1 MQNSIEIK
9 NRPIVIVLSLTIGI
23 FGLLGWRLFYL
34 QYCLADHYRQSSR
47 KQQNAIVTQQPQRG
61 IILDNR
67 GRILAASNSVQTVF
81 AEPRGIADP
90 KEAATKL
97 QEILD
102 FPGHEICRIIQENN
116 NPGFARIKTGITPA
130 QRRSIR
136 NAGIRG
142 IGIQSNWQ
150 RYYPMGR
157 LTSHITG
164 FVGTEQS
171 GLAGVELK
179 YDTQLRG
186 AEGQNVIVVDARRQ
200 PIGMRPPND
209 IAHDGS
215 GLILTID
222 ATIQQFA
229 RSELLKQ
236 YETYR
241 AESAVAI
248 VMDPWTGAILA
259 MVCLPDFDPSNFGA
273 ESEQMFRNRA
283 ITDPFEPG
291 SIFKPIVA
299 ALALDA
305 GVIDY
310 DEIIFCENGS
320 YRGKGFRRIGEF
332 GNHQFGDLSV
342 RDILVKSSNIGMAKI
357 GRRMG
362 RQKLH
367 EGLKLFGF
375 GAQTGIDLPGEDY
388 GLLYPV
394 AKWSD
399 SSVTRIPFGHEI
411 AATALQIARA
421 YSILANGGRVVRP
434 YVIRAIVDNTGRVK
448 QLRRR
453 GNPAGHVIKPEV
465 AGWIIRQALTG
476 VVAEGT
482 GTKAASKKWQVFGK
496 TGTANIARSDQKGYD
511 QTNYIASFV
520 GGAPADKPEVVI
532 LVSIRKPD
540 KSLRKGYS
548 GGTVAAP
555 VFKQILE
562 QTLTYLHRP

>member
-1 MQNSIEIK
+1 MRSKTIN
-9 NRPIVIVLSLTIGI
+9 VILSLAIGI
-23 FGLLGWRLFYL
+23 FALLSWRLFYL
-34 QYCLADHYRQSSR
+34 QYCRADDYRQSSHR
-47 KQQNAIVTQQPQRG
+47 QQHTVITHQPQRG
-61 IILDNR
+61 FILDTR
-67 GRILAASNSVQTVF
+67 GRILAASNRAQTVF
-81 AEPRGIADP
+81 AEPRGVADP

-102 FPGHEICRIIQENN
+102 FPGHEICRIIQESN

-130 QRRSIR
+130 QHRSIT

-179 YDTQLRG
+179 YDAQLRG
-186 AEGQNVIVVDARRQ
+186 AEGQNVILVDAHRQ
-200 PIGMRPPND
+200 PIGMRPPDD
-209 IAHDGS
+209 IACDGS

-222 ATIQQFA
+222 ATIQQLA
-229 RSELLKQ
+229 RSALSKQ
-236 YETYR
+236 CEAYR
-241 AESAVAI
+241 AESATAI

-259 MVCLPDFDPSNFGA
+259 MVCLPDFDPSNFGT
-273 ESEQMFRNRA
+273 ESEQLFRNRV

-291 SIFKPIVA
+291 SIFKPIVV

-310 DEIIFCENGS
+310 DEIIFCENGN
-320 YRGKGFRRIGEF
+320 YRGKGFRKIGEF
-332 GNHQFGDLSV
+332 GNHQFGDLCI

-357 GRRMG
+357 GQRMG
-362 RQKLH
+362 RQRLY
-367 EGLKLFGF
+367 EGLKLFGL
-375 GAQTGIDLPGEDY
+375 GAGTGIDLPGEDS

-394 AKWSD
+394 AKWTD

-421 YSILANGGRVVRP
+421 YCTLANGGRVVQP
-434 YVIRAIVDNTGRVK
+434 YVVRAVVDSTGNVR
-448 QLRRR
+448 QLRLR
-453 GNPAGHVIKPEV
+453 GSLAGHVIKPEV
-465 AGWIIRQALTG
+465 ANWIVRQALTG
-476 VVAEGT
+476 VVTEGT
-482 GTKAASKKWQVFGK
+482 GKKAASKKWHVFGK
-496 TGTANIARSDQKGYD
+496 TGTANIAGSVQKGYD
-511 QTNYIASFV
+511 QTNYVASFV
-520 GGAPADKPEVVI
+520 GGAPAEKPQVVI

-555 VFKQILE
+555 VFKEILE
-562 QTLTYLHRP
+562 QTLNYLHRD

>member
-1 MQNSIEIK
+1 MR
-9 NRPIVIVLSLTIGI
+9 NRTIIISFAAIGL

-34 QYCLADHYRQSSR
+34 QYCRADDYLQSSHR
-47 KQQNAIVTQQPQRG
+47 QQHAIVTHQPQRG
-61 IILDNR
+61 FILDAR
-67 GRILAASNSVQTVF
+67 GRILAASNKVQTVF
-81 AEPRGIADP
+81 VEPRGVADP

-97 QEILD
+97 QEILN
-102 FPGHEICRIIQENN
+102 FPGHEICGIIQESK
-116 NPGFARIKTGITPA
+116 NPGFARIMTGITPA
-130 QRRSIR
+130 QRDSIQ
-136 NAGIRG
+136 NARIRG
-142 IGIQSNWQ
+142 VGIQSNWQ

-179 YDTQLRG
+179 YDVQLRG
-186 AEGQNVIVVDARRQ
+186 AEGQNVILVDARRQ
-200 PIGMRPPND
+200 PIGMRPPDD
-209 IAHDGS
+209 IVRDGS
-215 GLILTID
+215 GLILTVD
-222 ATIQQFA
+222 ATIQEFA
-229 RSELLKQ
+229 RAALAKQ
-236 YETYR
+236 YEAYR

-248 VMDPWTGAILA
+248 VMDPWTGAIGA
-259 MVCLPDFDPSNFGA
+259 MVCLPDFDPANFGA

-357 GRRMG
+357 GQRMG
-362 RQKLH
+362 RQKLYD
-367 EGLKLFGF
+367 GLKLFGF
-375 GAQTGIDLPGEDY
+375 GAQTGIDLPGEGY
-388 GLLYPV
+388 GLLYPP
-394 AKWSD
+394 AKWTD

-421 YSILANGGRVVRP
+421 YCILTNGGRVIQP
-434 YVIRAIVDNTGRVK
+434 YVVRAVVDSTGNVR
-448 QLRRR
+448 QLHRR
-453 GNPAGHVIKPEV
+453 GSSAGHIIKPEV
-465 AGWIIRQALTG
+465 ANWIIRQALTG
-476 VVAEGT
+476 VVTEGT
-482 GTKAASKKWQVFGK
+482 GTKAASEKWQIFGK
-496 TGTANIARSDQKGYD
+496 TGTANIAGSVQKGYD
-511 QTNYIASFV
+511 QTNYVASFV
-520 GGAPADKPEVVI
+520 GGAPAEKPEVVI

-540 KSLRKGYS
+540 KSLGKGYS

-555 VFKQILE
+555 VFKEILE
-562 QTLTYLHRP
+562 QTLNYLHRD

>member
-1 MQNSIEIK
+1 MKSRTII
-9 NRPIVIVLSLTIGI
+9 IVFSLVIGI

-34 QYCLADHYRQSSR
+34 QYCRADYYRQSSR
-47 KQQNAIVTQQPQRG
+47 KQQHAIITNQPQRG
-61 IILDNR
+61 IILDSR
-67 GRILAASNSVQTVF
+67 GRILAASNKVQTVF
-81 AEPRGIADP
+81 AEPRSIADV
-90 KEAATKL
+90 KDTAMKL
-97 QEILD
+97 QDILD
-102 FPGHEICRIIQENN
+102 FPGHEICRIIYESR
-116 NPGFARIKTGITPA
+116 NPGFAKIKTGITSVE
-130 QRRSIR
+130 RDTIR
-136 NAGIRG
+136 NARIRG
-142 IGIQSNWQ
+142 VGIQSNWQ

-164 FVGTEQS
+164 FVGAEQS

-179 YDTQLRG
+179 YDGQLRG
-186 AEGQNVIVVDARRQ
+186 TPGRNVIVVDAQRQ
-200 PIGMRPPND
+200 PIGMRPPDN
-209 IAHDGS
+209 IVRDGS
-215 GLILTID
+215 SLILTID

-229 RSELLKQ
+229 RSALLKQ
-236 YETYR
+236 YEAYR

-259 MVCLPDFDPSNFGA
+259 LVCLPDFDPSNFGA

-310 DEIIFCENGS
+310 DDQIFCENGS

-332 GNHQFGDLSV
+332 GNHQFGDLSI
-342 RDILVKSSNIGMAKI
+342 RQILIKSSNIGMAKI
-357 GRRMG
+357 GQRMG

-375 GAQTGIDLPGEDY
+375 GARSGVDLPGEDS
-388 GLLYPV
+388 GLLYPLP
-394 AKWSD
+394 KWTN

-421 YSILANGGRVVRP
+421 YCILANGGRVIRP
-434 YVIRAIVDNTGRVK
+434 YVVQAIVDRTGKVR
-448 QLRRR
+448 QLRQR
-453 GNPAGHVIKPEV
+453 GSLAGHVIQPEV
-465 AGWIIRQALTG
+465 ANWIVRQALTD
-476 VVAEGT
+476 VVTEGT
-482 GTKAASKKWQVFGK
+482 GTKAASKKWRVFGK

-511 QTNYIASFV
+511 QTNYVASFA
-520 GGAPADKPEVVI
+520 GGAPAEHAEVVI

-540 KSLRKGYS
+540 TTLGKGYS

-555 VFKQILE
+555 VFREILE
-562 QTLTYLHRP
+562 KTLNYLHQQ

>member
-1 MQNSIEIK
+1 MKSRTIIF
-9 NRPIVIVLSLTIGI
+9 VLSLAIGI

-34 QYCLADHYRQSSR
+34 QYCRADYYRQSSR
-47 KQQNAIVTQQPQRG
+47 KQQHAIITQQPQRG
-61 IILDNR
+61 IILDSR
-67 GRILAASNSVQTVF
+67 GRILAASNQVQTVF
-81 AEPRGIADP
+81 AEPRGIADV
-90 KEAATKL
+90 KEAAMKL
-97 QEILD
+97 QDILD
-102 FPGHEICRIIQENN
+102 FPGHEICRIIYESR
-116 NPGFARIKTGITPA
+116 NPGFAKIKTGITSVERDTI
-130 QRRSIR
+130 Q
-136 NAGIRG
+136 NARIRG
-142 IGIQSNWQ
+142 VGIQSNWQ

-164 FVGTEQS
+164 FVGAEQS

-179 YDTQLRG
+179 YDGQLRG
-186 AEGQNVIVVDARRQ
+186 TPGRNIIVVDAQRQ

-209 IAHDGS
+209 IARDGS

-229 RSELLKQ
+229 RSALLKQ
-236 YETYR
+236 YEAYR

-259 MVCLPDFDPSNFGA
+259 LVCLPDFDPSNFGA

-310 DEIIFCENGS
+310 DDQIFCENGN
-320 YRGKGFRRIGEF
+320 YRGRGFRRIGEF
-332 GNHQFGDLSV
+332 GNHQFGNLSV

-357 GRRMG
+357 GQRMG

-375 GAQTGIDLPGEDY
+375 GAQTGIDLPGEDS
-388 GLLYPV
+388 GLLYPL
-394 AKWSD
+394 AKWTD

-421 YSILANGGRVVRP
+421 YCILTNGGRVIRP
-434 YVIRAIVDNTGRVK
+434 YVVRAIVDSTGNVR
-448 QLRRR
+448 QLRER
-453 GNPAGHVIKPEV
+453 GSLAGHVIQPEV
-465 AGWIIRQALTG
+465 ANWIVREALTG
-476 VVAEGT
+476 VVTEGT
-482 GTKAASKKWQVFGK
+482 GKKAASKKWRVFGK
-496 TGTANIARSDQKGYD
+496 TGTANIARSDRKGYD
-511 QTNYIASFV
+511 QTNYVASFA
-520 GGAPADKPEVVI
+520 GGAPVDRPQVVI

-540 KSLRKGYS
+540 TTLAKGYS

-555 VFKQILE
+555 VFKEILE
-562 QTLTYLHRP
+562 QTLSYLNQH